1 MNQEP
6 NGKSGFARRWQA
18 LKGRGEAQRERLFSL
33 LDRIAVG
40 SRDRTS
46 LLDVVLRVGGDL
58 SKPAFTLNASAMAF
72 NFFLALFPALIAFFS
87 LIPYIPIENLEANA
101 RGWMSGVLPPSAMEL
116 IESTLHELFVDRS
129 ASVLSIAFAT
139 VVYSSMRGLYTLFNA
154 FEDLAHSRVRRPF
167 YTKYALAL
175 LLSLLLFVMSVL
187 LVGVYLVVEL
197 LASNL
202 LAFFPVS
209 EASVWLLFLLRH
221 VFTLAV
227 IYFSITLTY
236 KVAAPRSMHM
246 PFFSL
251 GTTLATLLLW
261 AALFGLRVFFANF
274 TNYNSVYG
282 SLTAVIV
289 LMVWF
294 YWLSNILL
302 LGYDVHI
309 KSNWQERN

>member
-1 MNQEP
+1 MSSP
-6 NGKSGFARRWQA
+6 APTRWQQ
-18 LKGRGEAQRERLFSL
+18 LRQRVEAQQARLL
-33 LDRIAVG
+33 AQLDRVPV
-40 SRDRTS
+40 SRRLGTS
-46 LLDVVLRVGGDL
+46 LLELLRRVGRDV

-87 LIPYIPIENLEANA
+87 LIPYIPIENLEENA
-101 RGWMSGVLPPSAMEL
+101 KGWMEGVLPPAAMEL
-116 IESTLHELFVDRS
+116 IESTLHELFVSRN
-129 ASVLSIAFAT
+129 AGILSIAFAT

-154 FEDLAHSRVRRPF
+154 FEDLAHSRIRRPF
-167 YTKYALAL
+167 YIKYLLAL
-175 LLSLLLFVMSVL
+175 LLALLLFVLAVL
-187 LVGVYLVVEL
+187 LIAVYLVVEL
-197 LASNL
+197 VAANV
-202 LAFFPVS
+202 LAFMAFD
-209 EASVWLLFLLRH
+209 EAQVWMLFLLRNA
-221 VFTLAV
+221 FTLA
-227 IYFSITLTY
+227 ILYFSIALTY

-261 AALFGLRVFFANF
+261 LALFGLRVFFANF

-309 KSNWQERN
+309 KSNWRERN